1 MGKLT
6 IVINLVVS
14 VLTIILLQ
22 VLGMV
27 VFTLMT
33 PFKDMDELKKGNVA
47 VALALGGKFLATA
60 IILGVAAYTNTSI
73 WFMMLWFAVGYVCL
87 IAAYWIFE
95 LFTPGFKISDHLKQG
110 NVAVG
115 VMLCLVFVGT
125 AFAVSSLII

>member
-1 MGKLT
+1 MT
-6 IVINLVVS
+6 IVINLIVS

-27 VFTLMT
+27 VFSLMT
-33 PFKDMDELKKGNVA
+33 PFKDMEELKKGNVA

-73 WFMMLWFAVGYVCL
+73 WFMILWFAVGYVCL

-95 LFTPGFKISDHLKQG
+95 LFTPGFKISDHLQKG

-115 VMLCLVFVGT
+115 LMLCLVFIGT

>member
-1 MGKLT
+1 
-6 IVINLVVS
+6 
-14 VLTIILLQ
+14 
-22 VLGMV
+22 MV

-33 PFKDMDELKKGNVA
+33 PFKDMEEIKKGNVA

-73 WFMMLWFAVGYVCL
+73 WHMMLWFAVGYVCL

-95 LFTPGFKISDHLKQG
+95 LFTPGFKISEQLQKG
-110 NVAVG
+110 NAAVG
-115 VMLCLVFVGT
+115 TMLCLVFIGT

>member
-1 MGKLT
+1 MT
-6 IVINLVVS
+6 VVINLVVS

-33 PFKDMDELKKGNVA
+33 PFKDIEEIKKGNVA

-60 IILGVAAYTNTSI
+60 IIIGVSAYTNTSI
-73 WFMMLWFAVGYVCL
+73 WHMMLWFAVGYVCL
-87 IAAYWIFE
+87 IASYWILE
-95 LFTPGFKISDHLKQG
+95 LFTPGFKISDHLQQG
-110 NVAVG
+110 NAAVG
-115 VMLCLVFVGT
+115 VLLCLVFVGT